1 MKGGNLKMINYLLS
15 GVEPSKG
22 FTKIQENHLKKDI
35 TQNQKIVFIASTFKN
50 PDKNTLYY
58 NTSLNWFKK
67 ININFSKTTLID
79 NKISKKEAQKLLK
92 EANIVFLMGGDTTAQ
107 MNSIKE
113 YNLEDEIKNK
123 KIVIGVSAGSLNQSK
138 TVIFK
143 DDYQEGKIEKYQGLG
158 LTNINIYPHFN
169 LKDKEYTKEVL
180 EVSNHIP
187 LIALPNDSFIRIE
200 NNNIE
205 FVGTYYLIEN
215 NKIITKQK

>member
-1 MKGGNLKMINYLLS
+1 
-15 GVEPSKG
+15 
-22 FTKIQENHLKKDI
+22 
-35 TQNQKIVFIASTFKN
+35 
-50 PDKNTLYY
+50 
-58 NTSLNWFKK
+58 
-67 ININFSKTTLID
+67 
-79 NKISKKEAQKLLK
+79 
-92 EANIVFLMGGDTTAQ
+92 MGGDTTAQ

-169 LKDKEYTKEVL
+169 LKDKEYKKEVL